1 MEFATSKLFRSLWLK
16 CNENSKQLPLA
27 KVTCINSRLELKFA
41 QFKSILPLIIIT
53 PMHTCIAPE
62 DINGQSPPNSP
73 SYRHHHKPICYFI
86 LHDKSS
92 KRLGGGLWK
101 HLQMTPFFWTH
112 KFVTNK
118 GRGLMINPTPWARK
132 IIVLVKSFH
141 ENLGEDLGSWTHSNS
156 TLTRKSL
163 WPTLIIFMLT
173 FHSH

>member
-1 MEFATSKLFRSLWLK
+1 MVEFATSKLFRSLWLK

-92 KRLGGGLWK
+92 KRLGGGVMK
-101 HLQMTPFFWTH
+101 TSTNDPFFLDTQICNQQRARLDDQPYSLGKENYCVGQ
-112 KFVTNK
+112 KF
-118 GRGLMINPTPWARK
+118 
-132 IIVLVKSFH
+132 S
-141 ENLGEDLGSWTHSNS
+141 
-156 TLTRKSL
+156 
-163 WPTLIIFMLT
+163 
-173 FHSH
+173 